1 MYRVTLYLNGN
12 LVDFFPKAIWDRV
25 VSCSFKSKRS
35 VKDLL
40 ESNGV
45 PHTEVGA
52 ILADGKAVTFDY
64 LVQDGDRLEVFQ
76 ATEFLQS
83 DGDTHLQPVILG
95 TPKLIC
101 DDHLEKLA
109 RRLRLLG
116 FDVLFEKGMDDS
128 ALAALAQRE
137 NRILLTRDRRL
148 LMRKNVS
155 LGMHVWHD
163 DPEKQV
169 LEVLGRLRGTDSP
182 GPFGR
187 CTVCNGELRR
197 IPASSPEYE
206 EALNEAPPRV
216 RIWRTEYD
224 RCDSCKRLYWKGTHY
239 AKLRRMVQGYL
250 GETENPDNALPSC
263 RKQP

>member
-1 MYRVTLYLNGN
+1 MV
-12 LVDFFPKAIWDRV
+12 P
-25 VSCSFKSKRS
+25 CSFHSKRS

-40 ESNGV
+40 ESYGV
-45 PHTEVGA
+45 PHTEIGTV
-52 ILADGKAVTFDY
+52 LADGKAVAFDY
-64 LVQDGDRLEVFQ
+64 LVQDGDRLEVFP
-76 ATEFLQS
+76 ATEFPQS
-83 DGDTHLQPVILG
+83 DSHTHLQPVILG
-95 TPKLIC
+95 TPRLIC

-116 FDVLFEKGMDDS
+116 FDVLFEKGIDDT

-148 LMRKNVS
+148 LMRKNVRF
-155 LGMHVWHD
+155 GMHIWHD
-163 DPEKQV
+163 DPEAQV
-169 LEVLGRLRGTDSP
+169 IEVLSRLSGTDSP
-182 GPFGR
+182 APFGR

-197 IPASSPEYE
+197 ISESSPEYDK
-206 EALNEAPPRV
+206 ALNEAPPRV

-250 GETENPDNALPSC
+250 GETENPDNALHS
-263 RKQP
+263 